1 MAFDFEPLDP
11 NAFPAEYRQQYYELG
26 YVRIPGFINAEEV
39 SLIHENL
46 ERLIRDVVP
55 GLPDVDVFYED
66 KANKDSIKQIIRL
79 YQHADFFEQLY
90 LRSRFFNLSEF
101 LLGRLVSGR
110 NMQYFNKPSGTGKPT
125 PPHQDGYYSK
135 MTPLEGMTMWLA
147 LEDVDEENGCVRYIN
162 GSHKRGLRDHGATGT
177 LGFSQGISDYSDEDR
192 AAEVCM
198 IAKPGDLMVHNALTI
213 HRADGNLSATRTR
226 KALGFIYYSAC
237 AREDEEA
244 AAAYSEKLTREMRET
259 GKI

>member
-11 NAFPAEYRQQYYELG
+11 NAFPAEYRQQYDELG
-26 YVRIPGFINAEEV
+26 YVRIPSFINTEEV
-39 SLIHENL
+39 ALIHENL
-46 ERLIRDVVP
+46 ERLIKDVVP
-55 GLPDVDVFYED
+55 SLPDVDVFYED
-66 KANKDSIKQIIRL
+66 KADKNSIKQIIRL

-110 NMQYFNKPSGTGKPT
+110 NMQYFNKPPGIGKPT

-213 HRADGNLSATRTR
+213 HRADGNQSATRTR
-226 KALGFIYYSAC
+226 KALGFIYYSAR

-244 AAAYSEKLTREMRET
+244 ANAYREKLTRDMRNT